1 MQKKENTDITE
12 TKTVNY
18 EEMAAQAELEAESDE
33 VASVGRE
40 VLDNEE
46 DATDGEDENRF
57 RVDFFKEYEFDND
70 VEKQKIKS
78 IDLSGLLDLT
88 TVDGE
93 KFDRIL
99 VKLGYRPPNK
109 FVDITYCKHVAMH
122 VTNLP
127 AEFFN
132 MLSMRDMLQV
142 VGAVHGYFLFG

>member
-1 MQKKENTDITE
+1 MQKKEITDITE

-40 VLDNEE
+40 VPDNEE

-57 RVDFFKEYEFDND
+57 QVNFFKEYEFDND

-78 IDLSGLLDLT
+78 IDLSGLLELT

-99 VKLGYRPPNK
+99 VKLGHRPPNK

-142 VGAVHGYFLFG
+142 VGVVHGYFLFG